1 MAALTADRAT
11 PRKEKPLHSYDVAA
25 STKIWAGA
33 LVVLAAGYAKGGVT
47 ATGLVAVGRAEKA
60 VDNSA
65 GANGDLQVPVQS
77 GVFRWNNSA
86 STDLIT
92 RTEIGSDCYVVDDNT
107 VAKTSAGATRSVA
120 GKVVDVDALGVWVAS
135 GPGNIL

>member
-11 PRKEKPLHSYDVAA
+11 PRRDIPRHTYDVAA
-25 STKIWAGA
+25 STKIFAGA
-33 LVVLAAGYAKGGVT
+33 MVVLAAGYAKGGVT
-47 ATGLVAVGRAEKA
+47 ATGLVCVGRAEKY

-65 GANGDLQVPVQS
+65 GANGDQQVEVYS

-86 STDLIT
+86 STDLIA
-92 RTEIGSDCYVVDDNT
+92 RTEIGSDCYIVDDNT
-107 VAKTSAGATRSVA
+107 VAKTSASATRSVA

-135 GPGNIL
+135 GPGGIL

>member
-33 LVVLAAGYAKGGVT
+33 LVVLASGYAKGGVV

-60 VDNSA
+60 VDNSS
-65 GANGDLQVPVQS
+65 GANGDQQVTVQS
-77 GVFRWNNSA
+77 GVFRWNNST
-86 STDLIT
+86 STDTIA
-92 RTEIGSDCYVVDDNT
+92 RTEIGSDCYIVDDNT
-107 VAKTSAGATRSVA
+107 VAKTNGSSTRSVA
-120 GKVVDVDALGVWVAS
+120 GKVVDVDSLGVWVAT

>member
-11 PRKEKPLHSYDVAA
+11 PRREKPIHTYDVKSA
-25 STKIWAGA
+25 TKIWSGA
-33 LVVLAAGYAKGGVT
+33 LTVLNAGYAQGGAT
-47 ATGLVAVGRAEKA
+47 AVGLVAVGRAEKA

-65 GANGDLQVPVQS
+65 GANGDQQVTVQS
-77 GVFRWNNSA
+77 GVFRWNNST

-92 RTEIGSDCYVVDDNT
+92 RTEIGSDCYIVDDNT
-107 VAKTSAGATRSVA
+107 VAKTSASSTRSVA
-120 GKVVDVDALGVWVAS
+120 GKVVDVDALGVWVAT